1 MPQPPAT
8 PKCDINTL
16 KMGSSAVAGQGLRS
30 AVGLDDD
37 EVFANMMKDPE
48 IAIECEILVAGL
60 GDQGCIDD
68 IDNYYSIKFG
78 KSGDWEEKEIIIG
91 KRETVNFFGIKLDDP
106 APVLSCVDDENG
118 KAPIP
123 QHVKNS
129 ARTKKYHGG
138 DFKKEDYDTGN
149 KGKKLKD
156 FHNDPASVL
165 AGLLLYEV
173 LILRLYTSTTYRL
186 FNGPMRSLLSKDGQ
200 KSQHPLRCT
209 IYVLTE
215 GIKKLRAVEARS
227 DEKGFNTTKVLWR
240 GMANMELVETFE
252 SVGGTEMAVM
262 STTSDK
268 EVALKYAASKRPL
281 VFKYNTVGLT
291 RGVKIQ
297 FLSLYPKEVE
307 FVYPPL
313 TFLSVVSKP
322 YVDGNVR
329 IVEVMPQM
337 S

>member
-1 MPQPPAT
+1 
-8 PKCDINTL
+8 
-16 KMGSSAVAGQGLRS
+16 
-30 AVGLDDD
+30 
-37 EVFANMMKDPE
+37 
-48 IAIECEILVAGL
+48 LVAGL
-60 GDQGCIDD
+60 GDHGCIDD

-78 KSGDWEEKEIIIG
+78 KSGDWEEKDFIIG
-91 KRETVNFFGIKLDDP
+91 KRKTYEGLFGRKNFDDDVLDI
-106 APVLSCVDDENG
+106 DEKKC

-129 ARTKKYHGG
+129 VETKKYHGG
-138 DFKKEDYDTGN
+138 DFKKEDYDKDN

-156 FHNDPASVL
+156 FHSDPASVL
-165 AGLLLYEV
+165 AGLLIYEV

-186 FNGPMRSLLSKDGQ
+186 FNGPMRSLLTKDGQ
-200 KSQHPLRCT
+200 KSQHPLRFT

-215 GIKKLRAVEARS
+215 GIKKLRAVEARI
-227 DEKGFNTTKVLWR
+227 DEKEFNTTKVLWR
-240 GMANMELVETFE
+240 GMENMELGKTFK

-268 EVALKYAASKRPL
+268 EVAVKYAKSESAL

-313 TFLSVVSKP
+313 TFLTIVGDTEEEAVT
-322 YVDGNVR
+322 
-329 IVEVMPQM
+329 IVEEGEAITINVTIVPVMPQM